1 MKLVGVVGCLI
12 CGSLAVLVCAA
23 PANPDRQVKAALA
36 PIDAIASL
44 AHSDA
49 ALASPK
55 LENALGD
62 PDARAGVADP
72 AIKVTLVEPE
82 VNVSRLEASDEC
94 VLREECI
101 DQYLW
106 SVRTRAEGRYDQ
118 GAGTDQGDR
127 QEERQEPHCHE
138 NCYQARR

>member
-49 ALASPK
+49 ALASPELK
-55 LENALGD
+55 TALGD
-62 PDARAGVADP
+62 ADARAGVADP

-82 VNVSRLEASDEC
+82 VNVSRLASIEC

-106 SVRTRAEGRYDQ
+106 SVYE
-118 GAGTDQGDR
+118 
-127 QEERQEPHCHE
+127 H
-138 NCYQARR
+138 